1 MKNANGDGSIYPVR
15 KDGKLVGYRG
25 AISYVDEAGVTQRF
39 SVRGRTHAIVK
50 DKLNGARTRLA
61 QGAPVRDATR
71 TVGDWMAQWRTS
83 TLVVSD
89 RKPATREQY
98 ANLSRKHLES
108 DPFGATPLDRLRPTD
123 VEALIVALR
132 AKRKPG
138 PKRLDGK
145 PGDPVRALS
154 DSTIRSIYGV
164 LRTGLDCAVRD
175 GLLARNPAALV
186 GRPGVARVEA
196 KHMDAADVT
205 ALLKAAQ
212 ASRYHS
218 ALTLIAATGLR
229 KGEALALSWD
239 RVNLDTGHLRVSA
252 TLGRIDGTLV
262 VSEPKTATARRVVP
276 LSPVVVDMLRRHRTS
291 QKEDRL
297 RAGDQWTDT
306 GLVFTTEFG
315 TAVDPRS
322 FLRVLQVAA
331 KAAGLTGVGV
341 HTLRHSVA
349 VGWLENGVHIKA
361 VADLLGH
368 SSIAITGDVYG
379 HVSDAAARSAVDGW
393 SGALGL

>member
-25 AISYVDEAGVTQRF
+25 AISYVDEAVVTQRF
-39 SVRGRTHAIVK
+39 SARGRTHAIVK

-89 RKPATREQY
+89 RKPATRSSTPTCR
-98 ANLSRKHLES
+98 ASILNRTRSARPRWTGCVPRPRRGV
-108 DPFGATPLDRLRPTD
+108 DRGAARQDQARTQG
-123 VEALIVALR
+123 V
-132 AKRKPG
+132 
-138 PKRLDGK
+138 DGK
-145 PGDPVRALS
+145 TGDPVRALS
-154 DSTIRSIYGV
+154 DSTIRSIFGV

-196 KHMDAADVT
+196 KHLDAADVT

-212 ASRYHS
+212 ASRYYA

-229 KGEALALSWD
+229 RGEALALSWD
-239 RVNLDTGHLRVSA
+239 RSNLDTGHLRVSA
-252 TLGRIDGTLV
+252 TLGRVDGTLT

-276 LSPVVVDMLRRHRTS
+276 LSPSWWTCC
-291 QKEDRL
+291 
-297 RAGDQWTDT
+297 GDTD
-306 GLVFTTEFG
+306 
-315 TAVDPRS
+315 
-322 FLRVLQVAA
+322 VAE
-331 KAAGLTGVGV
+331 GGP
-341 HTLRHSVA
+341 
-349 VGWLENGVHIKA
+349 
-361 VADLLGH
+361 
-368 SSIAITGDVYG
+368 
-379 HVSDAAARSAVDGW
+379 AARR
-393 SGALGL
+393 